1 MIHQTLRAGR
11 TAQTAEPERARWPAS
26 ACAEPGAVTNKK
38 PNVRENVMD
47 RLCKA
52 PARSAQI
59 VLVSRYEDFGFNASQ
74 FGSGWEIRRVQQVRD
89 LERVVRGSAPMAGIL
104 DLQTPYGEA
113 ELNQLEQG
121 LQHLHVMWVAITS
134 TAMLEDDRV
143 RRLIR
148 DYCVDYVRTPFSFD
162 ELLYTL
168 KHAHGMASLHGARLP
183 EAPTARGPMIGECAL
198 MRAMFRS
205 LAKVAHN
212 EAPVFI
218 SGESGTGKELAA
230 QAIHEASSRRKG
242 PFVAI
247 NCGAI
252 PSHLVQSELFG
263 YEKGAF
269 TGANQRKIGWIEQAQ
284 GGTLFLD
291 EIGDLPLESQVAL
304 LRFLQQGTIT
314 RLGGHQSIPLD
325 LRIISATHVDLIAA
339 QGDGRFRP
347 DLFHRLCV
355 LTLAIPPLRERGED
369 ALLLFQHF
377 AEGAAAR
384 HALAPRELQPGQRA
398 LLLRHPWP
406 GNVRELQN
414 AAERFA
420 LGLEL
425 ALDSNAPSLPP
436 VNGGLSEQVEAFERA
451 LIAAELSRPH
461 GSLRSLA
468 EALGVPRKTLHDKLR
483 KHGLT
488 FSGAG
493 GSSPEDFD

>member
-1 MIHQTLRAGR
+1 M
-11 TAQTAEPERARWPAS
+11 E
-26 ACAEPGAVTNKK
+26 
-38 PNVRENVMD
+38 

-52 PARSAQI
+52 ATRTAQ
-59 VLVSRYEDFGFNASQ
+59 VLVVSRHEDYSIEASQ
-74 FGSGWEIRRVQQVRD
+74 FGAGWDIRHVHQLRE
-89 LERVVRGSAPMAGIL
+89 LERIVRASTPMAGVI
-104 DLQTPYGEA
+104 DLEA
-113 ELNQLEQG
+113 DYSDAEYMLLEQS
-121 LQHLHVMWVAITS
+121 LQHPQVAWVAITNS
-134 TAMLEDDRV
+134 RMLDDERV

-148 DYCVDYVRTPFSFD
+148 DYCIDYVRTPFSFD
-162 ELLYTL
+162 NLLYTL
-168 KHAHGMASLHGARLP
+168 KHAHGMACLHGGQVG
-183 EAPTARGPMIGECAL
+183 EAVGHGKMIGDCAP

-325 LRIISATHVDLIAA
+325 LRIISATHVDLVAA
-339 QGDGRFRP
+339 QAEGRFRS

-369 ALLLFQHF
+369 ILLLANAVLAQHGQ
-377 AEGAAAR
+377 EAR
-384 HALAPRELQPGQRA
+384 RRIRGFSPCATQAMMQYE
-398 LLLRHPWP
+398 WP
-406 GNVRELQN
+406 GNVRELINRVRRAIVMTDNRKITADDLQLHGSAEN
-414 AAERFA
+414 PRRTLDAIREEAEREAIRTVMASHGFHVVPA
-420 LGLEL
+420 AREL
-425 ALDSNAPSLPP
+425 NVSRVTLYRLMHKHNIRVESLP
-436 VNGGLSEQVEAFERA
+436 VTGE
-451 LIAAELSRPH
+451 
-461 GSLRSLA
+461 
-468 EALGVPRKTLHDKLR
+468 
-483 KHGLT
+483 
-488 FSGAG
+488 
-493 GSSPEDFD
+493 